1 MLFKVLVSIRLIFL
15 GYNPSHSVAN
25 LKWSEQLLPHSIHLT
40 LLLKEKIKVTN
51 LVIHCVVASGSD
63 YCIPDVEVRGVSVLL
78 ENILNI
84 SDTSHGLFTLYNNNN
99 NNNNKLEITFNIEAP
114 VPFILTEIEIFGED
128 NESPFGTETNSSE
141 LLPIYLSTF
150 FFAIT
155 LALIIPLLISVVVV
169 CFKIKKQT
177 LYFPV
182 QQNSYNCQQKH
193 FAPKQQQQQ
202 QQRPQ
207 QQQQQQQHSH
217 YLPPQ
222 IFYHEPQSFTSLSID
237 PNMNYTPIGDES
249 IKRIDTN
256 TLNNMY
262 ERIPTIPTAQGNV
275 LRDSIKRGKGL
286 EGSGN
291 FLAPSPRPKLP
302 EIPIYSV
309 PIKKNRVTVNR
320 PSSHEG
326 YLELRD
332 MSVEDNSPAF
342 GEDENPLY
350 DYVRPRSAMINT
362 ESNQSLCTPTLEY
375 VNVEHPIP
383 REYTN
388 NNCYHQQHTNSKN
401 L

>member
-1 MLFKVLVSIRLIFL
+1 
-15 GYNPSHSVAN
+15 
-25 LKWSEQLLPHSIHLT
+25 
-40 LLLKEKIKVTN
+40 
-51 LVIHCVVASGSD
+51 
-63 YCIPDVEVRGVSVLL
+63 
-78 ENILNI
+78 
-84 SDTSHGLFTLYNNNN
+84 
-99 NNNNKLEITFNIEAP
+99 
-114 VPFILTEIEIFGED
+114 
-128 NESPFGTETNSSE
+128 
-141 LLPIYLSTF
+141 
-150 FFAIT
+150 
-155 LALIIPLLISVVVV
+155 
-169 CFKIKKQT
+169 
-177 LYFPV
+177 
-182 QQNSYNCQQKH
+182 
-193 FAPKQQQQQ
+193 
-202 QQRPQ
+202 
-207 QQQQQQQHSH
+207 
-217 YLPPQ
+217 
-222 IFYHEPQSFTSLSID
+222 
-237 PNMNYTPIGDES
+237 MNYTPIGDES

-375 VNVEHPIP
+375 VNVEHPP

-388 NNCYHQQHTNSKN
+388 TVNNTTH